1 MTEPSLGLLSLR
13 TQAVLY
19 VSLILWSYRPKVYIE
34 ERLYT
39 SSLSGSVNAKAA
51 SRGGGGL
58 FEGVIQQSRVEVLS
72 IVTNILASA
81 EMSYIS
87 ERLTIELLP

>member
-39 SSLSGSVNAKAA
+39 SPLSGSVNAKAA
-51 SRGGGGL
+51 SRGGGG
-58 FEGVIQQSRVEVLS
+58 GVSSKGLYS
-72 IVTNILASA
+72 NPGLKSC
-81 EMSYIS
+81 
-87 ERLTIELLP
+87 P